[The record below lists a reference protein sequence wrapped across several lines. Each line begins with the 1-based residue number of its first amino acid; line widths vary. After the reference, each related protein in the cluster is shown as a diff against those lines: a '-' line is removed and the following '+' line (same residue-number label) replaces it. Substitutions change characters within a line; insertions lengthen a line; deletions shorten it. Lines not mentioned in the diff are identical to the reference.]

1 MDLGGLQCWY
11 AISISTLV
19 DTPTLLDPLFTL
31 N

>member
-11 AISISTLV
+11 TTSTSTLV
-19 DTPTLLDPLFTL
+19 DTPTLLDPPLTL